1 MSLMQ
6 KTIRELA
13 PLLRSKQVSPVE
25 LTRECLQ
32 RIEQTE
38 PLINAYITVT
48 AEAAL
53 QAAKEAETQ
62 IRQGCYRGPLHGIPY
77 SAKDLYM
84 TAGVR
89 TTAGSAILAYNIPA
103 VNAAVIDSMA
113 AAGAILVGKNNL
125 HEFAYGTTSE
135 NDCFGPCRNPW
146 NPRMITGGSSGGS
159 AASVAAGSS
168 MFSLGT
174 DTGGCNRAPC

>member
-38 PLINAYITVT
+38 PLINAYINVT

-62 IRQGCYRGPLHGIPY
+62 IRQGCYR
-77 SAKDLYM
+77 
-84 TAGVR
+84 
-89 TTAGSAILAYNIPA
+89 
-103 VNAAVIDSMA
+103 
-113 AAGAILVGKNNL
+113 
-125 HEFAYGTTSE
+125 
-135 NDCFGPCRNPW
+135 
-146 NPRMITGGSSGGS
+146 
-159 AASVAAGSS
+159 
-168 MFSLGT
+168 
-174 DTGGCNRAPC
+174 